1 MRDSIGLLAAV
12 ILTLGLAAGCQ
23 SRETEE
29 GAGADTAVDTGT
41 AGAMDEGGADAGGAE
56 DREAVA
62 AVSDRWEQG
71 ALAGD
76 AAGVASL
83 YAEDAVLLAPGAP
96 TAEGRA
102 AIQSTLAAMFEAA
115 PATEA
120 SIESGTITFSESGDL
135 AYDVGTYTMAG
146 TTPAGEAWR
155 DEGKYLAV
163 LRNVGGEWKLVA
175 DTWNSDAP
183 PAM

>member
-1 MRDSIGLLAAV
+1 MRDSIGMLAAA
-12 ILTLGLAAGCQ
+12 ILTLGLATGCQ

-29 GAGADTAVDTGT
+29 GVDTAVDTST
-41 AGAMDEGGADAGGAE
+41 AGAMDEGGAEAGGAE
-56 DREAVA
+56 AREAVA
-62 AVSDRWEQG
+62 AVSDRWEQA

-102 AIQSTLAAMFEAA
+102 AIESTLAAMFEAA

-155 DEGKYLAV
+155 DEGQYRAV
-163 LRNVGGEWKLVA
+163 LRTVGGEGKLVA

-183 PAM
+183 GM